1 VSDPR
6 LIRPAA
12 TLLHVDMD
20 AFYASVE
27 VLDDPSLAGLPLIV
41 GGDGARGVVASCS
54 YEARRSG
61 VRSAMPSVEARR
73 RCPGAVFRPGRFD
86 RYEAISADLHAIFA
100 AFTPLVEGIALDE
113 AFLDVSGAIRL
124 LGPPEK
130 LAVRIRTRVADELH
144 LSCSVGVASTKV
156 VAKLA
161 SEAAKPRAT
170 AAGVVLG
177 PGVVVVPPGTE
188 QDFLR
193 PLPVD
198 ALWGVG
204 PVTSGRLR
212 RLGISTVGRLAD
224 TPLDVLASALGA
236 SHGRHL
242 HDLARGIDPR
252 RVEVD
257 REAKSIGHEETF
269 ARDRY
274 DPDGL
279 AVEVVRLSDAVADRL
294 RAQTLAGRTVM
305 VKVRFADFSTITRSR
320 TLPASTW
327 SAHQIARV
335 ANDLLAGVDVSPGV
349 RLLGVSMAGLGLAGP
364 DLRAEQ
370 LSFGLEAGAVPAGA
384 GSGAGGPGGAE
395 QGRAGGHSDERAW
408 SAASEAMAEVRRRY
422 GPTALGPAVLL
433 GEGGLRLRR
442 RGDAPWGSGAP
453 GSGAPGSGAPGSD
466 GIDGEGSAPSSQP
479 HG

>member
-6 LIRPAA
+6 LSPPAA

-27 VLDDPSLAGLPLIV
+27 VLDDPSLTGLPLIV

-86 RYEAISADLHAIFA
+86 RYQAVSADLHAIFA

-113 AFLDVSGAIRL
+113 AFLDVSGAVRL
-124 LGPPEK
+124 LGPPAE
-130 LAVRIRTRVADELH
+130 LAVRIRARVADELH

-161 SEAAKPRAT
+161 SEAAKPTAT
-170 AAGVVLG
+170 ATGVLPG
-177 PGVVVVPPGTE
+177 PGVVVVEPGRE

-193 PLPVD
+193 PLPVE

-204 PVTSGRLR
+204 PVTAERLR

-224 TPLDVLASALGA
+224 TPLDVLSSTLGA
-236 SHGRHL
+236 AHGRHL
-242 HDLARGIDPR
+242 RELAHGVDPR

-257 REAKSIGHEETF
+257 REAKSIGHEETYP
-269 ARDRY
+269 RDRY

-294 RAQTLAGRTVM
+294 RAHTLAGRTVM
-305 VKVRFADFSTITRSR
+305 IKVRFADFTTITRSR
-320 TLPASTW
+320 TLATATW
-327 SAHQIARV
+327 SAHRIGRV
-335 ANDLLAGVDVSPGV
+335 ANDLLAAVDVSRGV
-349 RLLGVSMAGLGLAGP
+349 RLLGVSVAGLGVAGP
-364 DLRAEQ
+364 DLGAVQ
-370 LSFGLEAGAVPAGA
+370 LSLGLETAAVGE
-384 GSGAGGPGGAE
+384 AGGPAGDAATLGGRVD
-395 QGRAGGHSDERAW
+395 QQAW
-408 SAASEAMAEVRRRY
+408 SAASDAMAEVRRRF
-422 GPTALGPAVLL
+422 GPAAVGPAVLL
-433 GEGGLRLRR
+433 GERGLELRR
-442 RGDAPWGSGAP
+442 RGDAPWGPADPRSVR
-453 GSGAPGSGAPGSD
+453 PGSD
-466 GIDGEGSAPSSQP
+466 PSDSAPAGPDGPDAEGPVATSEP

>member
-1 VSDPR
+1 VPDPG
-6 LIRPAA
+6 LTHLAAA

-27 VLDDPSLAGLPLIV
+27 VLDDPTLAGRPLIV

-73 RCPGAVFRPGRFD
+73 RCPDAVFRPGRFD
-86 RYEAISADLHAIFA
+86 RYQAISTELHAIFA

-113 AFLDVSGAIRL
+113 AFLDVSGAVRL
-124 LGPPEK
+124 LGPPEE
-130 LAVRIRTRVADELH
+130 LAVRIRARVSAELH

-170 AAGVVLG
+170 AAGVVPG
-177 PGVVVVPPGTE
+177 PGVVVVAPGRE
-188 QDFLR
+188 EDFLR

-224 TPLDVLASALGA
+224 TPVEVLAATLGA
-236 SHGRHL
+236 AHGRHL
-242 HDLARGIDPR
+242 HDLAHGVDPR

-257 REAKSIGHEETF
+257 REAKSIGHEETY

-274 DPDGL
+274 DPDQL
-279 AVEVVRLSDAVADRL
+279 AVEAVRLADAVADRL
-294 RAQTLAGRTVM
+294 RDHVLSGRTVT
-305 VKVRFADFSTITRSR
+305 VKVRFADFTTITRSR
-320 TLPASTW
+320 TLEAATDE
-327 SAHQIARV
+327 AHRIAEV
-335 ANDLLAGVDVSPGV
+335 ARSLLAGVDVSPGV
-349 RLLGVSMAGLGLAGP
+349 RLLGVSVAGLGPAGP
-364 DLRAEQ
+364 GPVTVQ
-370 LSFGLEAGAVPAGA
+370 LSLDLDPHPATGPPPEAEARDGWA
-384 GSGAGGPGGAE
+384 
-395 QGRAGGHSDERAW
+395 
-408 SAASEAMAEVRRRY
+408 AASDAVARVRRRY
-422 GPTALGPAVLL
+422 GAASLGPAALL
-433 GEGGLRLRR
+433 GEGGL
-442 RGDAPWGSGAP
+442 
-453 GSGAPGSGAPGSD
+453 
-466 GIDGEGSAPSSQP
+466 P